1 MTSVIGPEIQA
12 RAGLLVTRMS
22 GPRTRSGAS
31 GGREQTG
38 IIRSC
43 PVVPSAGS
51 AS

>member
-1 MTSVIGPEIQA
+1 MTYVIGLENPA
-12 RAGLLVTRMS
+12 RAGVLVTRMS

-31 GGREQTG
+31 GGCEQTG